1 MSATNAELEM
11 QGKGVIDR
19 DDGYCGADECADGGA
34 DIDIDGDVG
43 VCTGVDVGTGV
54 GVGTG
59 VCVNLDAGVG
69 VGVGTGVRVN
79 VDTGVGVGVS
89 VGTGTGVNVDVSVA
103 VGVNIGDGGG
113 DSCCS
118 GCDRDGKTLVLPLPS
133 APSTRYLPARNIG
146 KLLEKECWW
155 IVFLPCAYICLS
167 LSLFFF
173 EKKLFDFL

>member
-54 GVGTG
+54 GVGFG
-59 VCVNLDAGVG
+59 VCVNVDTGVGVG

-89 VGTGTGVNVDVSVA
+89 VGSGTGVNVDVSVA

-118 GCDRDGKTLVLPLPS
+118 GCDRDGKTLVLPLTS
-133 APSTRYLPARNIG
+133 APSFCNTRSAGFVGCSLINCARGRLDWLGCSLYQLYVLFVGLIG
-146 KLLEKECWW
+146 
-155 IVFLPCAYICLS
+155 
-167 LSLFFF
+167 
-173 EKKLFDFL
+173 